1 MKLPVLNKKYL
12 YFICS
17 NIILYLAILGIFN
30 VESKWATWFLLGL
43 LALFLAPIASRIF
56 GNIENFLFCSL
67 VFSLQLQV
75 GFNPIYR
82 QMNKMAGLNGI
93 NISLCLII
101 ALLLFSTWFIK
112 RCVQVTRPL
121 ATNTIWNVAWAS
133 FLLTSAISIVKTSDM
148 HLTVFGIFE
157 IISLILIATITCH
170 YCSTRKGL
178 HTARTVLLVGLL
190 TQSLVIIVQNITGL
204 EFTLA
209 GQSVVRQGSRFS
221 GTMIVPSA
229 AATYIMVLLFFTI
242 GTAFSTVS
250 RQKKA
255 FLWFITSLGILSLL
269 LTLTRSAWIGFFI
282 GIIILL
288 AYYYMKKAIRLS
300 SIAYIAIILILGVI
314 LAWPVL
320 EKRLYEEDHYED
332 SIVRLNLILIA
343 FHMIEKNPLLGV
355 GLNNATQVVNKY
367 AAETPLIRN
376 ADGFVWVFI
385 VHNQFLLI
393 ASETGIPGLIAFLS
407 VIGIALRAAV
417 LGMCG
422 RDPVLSETGAILLAS
437 IVALIWSLNMDHV
450 SGAQTYILL
459 WFIMSFAMGVR
470 NIVRAE
476 TAAKGST
483 PYGWHAFHPLYEA
496 QNGATQRG
504 STGLVDA
511 YADAT
516 GRFGAPR

>member
-1 MKLPVLNKKYL
+1 MKLPVLNKNYL
-12 YFICS
+12 YIIGS
-17 NIILYLAILGIFN
+17 SVILYLVMIGIFHF
-30 VESKWATWFLLGL
+30 ESKWATWCLIGL

-148 HLTVFGIFE
+148 HLTIFGIFE
-157 IISLILIATITCH
+157 IISLILIAIITCH

-209 GQSVVRQGSRFS
+209 GQSVVRQESRFS

-229 AATYIMVLLFFTI
+229 AATYIMVLIFFTI

-300 SIAYIAIILILGVI
+300 SIIACIAIVLILGVI

-320 EKRLYEEDHYED
+320 EE
-332 SIVRLNLILIA
+332 
-343 FHMIEKNPLLGV
+343 
-355 GLNNATQVVNKY
+355 
-367 AAETPLIRN
+367 
-376 ADGFVWVFI
+376 
-385 VHNQFLLI
+385 
-393 ASETGIPGLIAFLS
+393 
-407 VIGIALRAAV
+407 
-417 LGMCG
+417 
-422 RDPVLSETGAILLAS
+422 
-437 IVALIWSLNMDHV
+437 
-450 SGAQTYILL
+450 
-459 WFIMSFAMGVR
+459 
-470 NIVRAE
+470 
-476 TAAKGST
+476 
-483 PYGWHAFHPLYEA
+483 
-496 QNGATQRG
+496 
-504 STGLVDA
+504 
-511 YADAT
+511 
-516 GRFGAPR
+516 